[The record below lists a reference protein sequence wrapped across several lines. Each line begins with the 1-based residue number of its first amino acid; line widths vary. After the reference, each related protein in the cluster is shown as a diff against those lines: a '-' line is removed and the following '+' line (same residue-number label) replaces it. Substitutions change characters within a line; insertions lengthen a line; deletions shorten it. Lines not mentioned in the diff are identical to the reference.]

1 MTKALSKTEYLQ
13 LASSIGSK
21 KAPPMRRPGHPE
33 ADEQAKVV
41 AWARRNESAF
51 PGLWLLHCSLN
62 GVKLS
67 KAQAGIAKGQGMLS
81 GVPDLFLPYPCG
93 KYVGLYIEMKHG
105 KNKPTPE
112 QQAFMTGVQPWYRA
126 AVCWSADEAIAVI
139 RDYYAVQ

>member
-1 MTKALSKTEYLQ
+1 MTTALSKTEYLQ
-13 LASSIGSK
+13 LAARIGRK
-21 KAPPMRRPGHPE
+21 KASPRRRPGHPE

-67 KAQAGIAKGQGMLS
+67 KAQAGMAKGQGMLS
-81 GVPDLFLPYPCG
+81 GVPDLFLPYPAG
-93 KYVGLYIEMKHG
+93 KFCGLYIEMKYG

-112 QQAFMTGVQPWYRA
+112 QQAFMAGVHPWYRA
-126 AVCWSADEAIAVI
+126 VVCWSADEAIAVI
-139 RDYYAVQ
+139 RDYYEVQ